1 MTIRR
6 RLRCKAPVL
15 GLALGVALLGGAA
28 TAVAEDTGFWEIVRS
43 MQPSSRPFGA
53 MSGFRVVAPP
63 PSTAPA
69 IQIVRPS
76 VPAAPP
82 KPVVFPDAS
91 KRENPLAAL
100 LNDSTLRH
108 GDVVM
113 FPDGP
118 RVFRGASGGRH
129 RVEDFVRVA
138 RSGDVASASRKTL
151 LAMRPGE
158 NDAWSADVVT
168 GRGQMA
174 RRIADV
180 ESTGSI
186 AITSIGKTV
195 TVRTGRG
202 DVRVIRVPD

>member
-1 MTIRR
+1 
-6 RLRCKAPVL
+6 VL
-15 GLALGVALLGGAA
+15 GLALSVASLGCAA

-43 MQPSSRPFGA
+43 MQPASRPFA
-53 MSGFRVVAPP
+53 AAPGFQVVAPP
-63 PSTAPA
+63 PSAMPA

-91 KRENPLAAL
+91 KRENPLATL
-100 LNDSTLRH
+100 LNDSTLRY

-118 RVFRGASGGRH
+118 RVFRGASAGRH

-138 RSGDVASASRKTL
+138 RSGEVASASRKTL
-151 LAMRPGE
+151 LAMRPGQ

-174 RRIADV
+174 RRISDV

-186 AITSIGKTV
+186 SIKSVGKSV

-202 DVRVIRVPD
+202 DVRVIQVPD